1 MERCLLCLLFCS
13 PFSKEIPQGIVGL
26 FKDRTAS
33 WWSRLS
39 WFAFPSTFSL
49 YSLNIFVTWF
59 VLFAGSFLRRLNL
72 LHLRW
77 NTCQHLCLSLE
88 ITQFLVPQK
97 TSPSGSVSAI
107 VIQRISPIIH
117 HVCPLTFC
125 ITGPFFFSFLLAIAV
140 VKRNWRRCLCKR
152 LEGREVYYG
161 RCAIKNKLLNSL
173 CQIVAFWDLCT
184 ELIDRRR
191 CMFNKYNPW
200 QRYTIK

>member
-125 ITGPFFFSFLLAIAV
+125 ITGPFFFFISPGYCSSQEKLKTMPMQTFGGQRGVL
-140 VKRNWRRCLCKR
+140 
-152 LEGREVYYG
+152 REMCNKEQATQQLVSNSRILGFVY
-161 RCAIKNKLLNSL
+161 RIN
-173 CQIVAFWDLCT
+173 
-184 ELIDRRR
+184 R
-191 CMFNKYNPW
+191 
-200 QRYTIK
+200 